1 MTPFWT
7 NRLHHRGFTLIEV
20 VVSILVF
27 SMGLLGLAGMQA
39 TALRNNNDALMR
51 SIALAQIY
59 DMADRMRANPQ
70 GLERG
75 LYDAVSGSGS
85 DQKCLYTI
93 DGCTTVEQVA
103 ASDIHEWNSRN
114 AALLPQGTGTVTRVG
129 AVLNIAVKW
138 DEQRSGRP
146 DDFQSFSLDFT
157 P

>member
-1 MTPFWT
+1 MTQPT
-7 NRLHHRGFTLIEV
+7 RSGGFTFIEV
-20 VVSILVF
+20 LVSILVF
-27 SMGLLGLAGMQA
+27 SMGLFGLAGMQA
-39 TALRNNNDALMR
+39 TALHNNNDALMR

-70 GLERG
+70 GLKRG
-75 LYDAVSGSGS
+75 LYDAVSGGGS
-85 DQKCLYTI
+85 DPECLYKNE
-93 DGCTTVEQVA
+93 GCTTVEQVA
-103 ASDIHEWNSRN
+103 ATDIYEWNSRN
-114 AALLPQGTGTVTRVG
+114 AALLPMGTGIVTRIG